1 VNVPGATKSPPK
13 TSAREVAY
21 QVVRDVFGPDQRTAQ
36 AAFDVRARRAD
47 LDARDRGF
55 AAELAYG
62 SIKARRAIDWHLTP
76 YLGGRDKPL
85 PPTILDVLRLGVY
98 QIRFMTGVDDHAA
111 VSETVNLAWRHGHKG
126 TAGLVNA
133 VLRRLLA
140 DGPREPVAADFK
152 SEDDYL
158 GVRYSTPTWIAA
170 QFGRAYGSAREAVLA
185 GINAAPQ
192 YALRVDALRA
202 SVDDVLAELGSRGIG
217 ARVSPYVRESLI
229 VDSGSVGDDDAGR
242 WSVQGEASA
251 MPVDLLDPQPGED
264 VLDLCSGRGNKAVQI
279 GARLLGTGNLV
290 CVELDARKVR
300 VLGENLE
307 RGGVG
312 GAAIVQGDAREAAPE
327 LRSSAVLLDAPCS
340 GVGVLG
346 RHPEARWR
354 KTPEDGARLAVAQG
368 ELLRAAADRTAPG
381 GRVVY
386 SVCSGDRR
394 EGRDVVDAF
403 LAERADFERGPLPA
417 RYADFESDGD
427 VLVPPGVDG
436 RDGFYIALMRRR
448 SSQP

>member
-1 VNVPGATKSPPK
+1 VSTPGATKSPPK

-36 AAFDVRARRAD
+36 AAFDVRARRAE

-62 SIKARRAIDWHLTP
+62 SIKARRAIDWHLEP

-98 QIRFMTGVDDHAA
+98 QVRFMTGVDDHAA

-133 VLRRLLA
+133 VLRRLLV
-140 DGPREPVAADFK
+140 DGPREAVAADFK

-170 QFGRAYGSAREAVLA
+170 QFGRAYGGAREAVLA

-192 YALRVDALRA
+192 YALRVDRLRA
-202 SVDDVLAELGSRGIG
+202 SVDEVRVELEGRGIG
-217 ARVSPYVRESLI
+217 VRVSPYVAEALI

-242 WSVQGEASA
+242 WSVQGEAAA
-251 MPVDLLDPQPGED
+251 MPVDLLDPQPGEA

-279 GARLLGTGNLV
+279 AARQLGTGTLV

-300 VLGENLE
+300 VLRENLE
-307 RGGVG
+307 RAGAAS
-312 GAAIVQGDAREAAPE
+312 AAIVQGDAREAAPE
-327 LRSSAVLLDAPCS
+327 LRAAAVLVDAPCS

-354 KTPEDGARLAVAQG
+354 KSPEDGARLSVAQG
-368 ELLRAAADRTAPG
+368 ELLRAAAVRTAPG

-386 SVCSGDRR
+386 SVCSGDAR
-394 EGRDVVDAF
+394 EGRNVVDAF
-403 LAERADFERGPLPA
+403 LADSADFERAPLPA
-417 RYADFESDGD
+417 RYAEFARDGD
-427 VLVPPGVDG
+427 VLVPPGIEG
-436 RDGFYIALMRRR
+436 RDGFYIALVRRR
-448 SSQP
+448 